1 MICYVVPLA
10 MSMSLGR
17 ILTVVVMLYWMVGMN
32 DLLSIKVLMVGG
44 EWYLVASG
52 EWGWK
57 ADCKLLSAV
66 R

>member
-1 MICYVVPLA
+1 MP
-10 MSMSLGR
+10 MSLGK
-17 ILTVVVMLYWMVGMN
+17 ILTVILMLCWIAGMN
-32 DLLSIKVLMVGG
+32 DLLCIKVLMVGG

-57 ADCKLLSAV
+57 AGCKLLSAV